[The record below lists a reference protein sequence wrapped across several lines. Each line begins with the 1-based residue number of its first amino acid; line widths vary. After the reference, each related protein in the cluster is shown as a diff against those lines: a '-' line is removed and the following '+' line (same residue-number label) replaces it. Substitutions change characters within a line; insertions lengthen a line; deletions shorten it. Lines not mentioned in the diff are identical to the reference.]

1 MNATVVI
8 ARRELAEKR
17 FVLLAAMAFAALAF
31 VVPLVPGVHAGQ
43 KREAIVVVSTIL
55 AVGFTLGLSTILGA
69 TIIGRDLSEGRLSF
83 YFTRPV
89 PATAI
94 WFGKLIAAL
103 ILITICFG
111 VVVAPAAL
119 LGLRTFPG
127 WTGDPYLFPAVVLI
141 VSAVLFLLAH
151 AIGTFVRSRTTWIA
165 ADFVCAAIIGGAT
178 YGLSRTLLDGF
189 AVELTKRLLELLSAF
204 AIVAMVTAGAWQLA
218 RGRTDRRRSHLQLS
232 LSLWLLLAIAVAMAG
247 TFVWWVVSVRPGD
260 VIADEGVQ
268 QSGGPWAF
276 LDGRAKNRGD
286 YHVAFLYDVDDGRY
300 LRLPANQP
308 WYSMTLFSRDGRI
321 VTWFGPTTDGS
332 REVYVAHLD
341 SQRLEPLATGIT
353 SFPHAV
359 ALSTD
364 GSRIALID
372 QGGILTIY
380 DLPSRRSLGSARAPA
395 GPAWAMSLAFVTAD
409 TLRIYVR
416 DPPNSRFSIFEYSI
430 ATKTLRE
437 TGQFA
442 TARYAMLRFTGDQAR
457 ALIRSQRGDLL
468 ELRDARS
475 GALLTTLAPD
485 AGARFGNAM
494 FLRDGRIVASELR
507 PNTALLRLFAS
518 DGTALRDIGLRDLT
532 AAYVLAITPDDR
544 AIVTAHSPRPG
555 TGGAAVVD
563 LNRGAILRLEPGL
576 QPLSYGS
583 VRSGAVLCMT
593 TSHEFVAWDLTSGA
607 KRPISR

>member
-1 MNATVVI
+1 
-8 ARRELAEKR
+8 
-17 FVLLAAMAFAALAF
+17 
-31 VVPLVPGVHAGQ
+31 
-43 KREAIVVVSTIL
+43 
-55 AVGFTLGLSTILGA
+55 
-69 TIIGRDLSEGRLSF
+69 
-83 YFTRPV
+83 
-89 PATAI
+89 
-94 WFGKLIAAL
+94 
-103 ILITICFG
+103 
-111 VVVAPAAL
+111 
-119 LGLRTFPG
+119 
-127 WTGDPYLFPAVVLI
+127 
-141 VSAVLFLLAH
+141 
-151 AIGTFVRSRTTWIA
+151 
-165 ADFVCAAIIGGAT
+165 
-178 YGLSRTLLDGF
+178 
-189 AVELTKRLLELLSAF
+189 
-204 AIVAMVTAGAWQLA
+204 
-218 RGRTDRRRSHLQLS
+218 
-232 LSLWLLLAIAVAMAG
+232 
-247 TFVWWVVSVRPGD
+247 
-260 VIADEGVQ
+260 
-268 QSGGPWAF
+268 
-276 LDGRAKNRGD
+276 
-286 YHVAFLYDVDDGRY
+286 
-300 LRLPANQP
+300 
-308 WYSMTLFSRDGRI
+308 MTLFSRDGRI

-341 SQRLEPLATGIT
+341 SQRLEPIATGIT

-457 ALIRSQRGDLL
+457 ALIRSQRGDSL

-475 GALLTTLAPD
+475 GAILTTLAPH
-485 AGARFGNAM
+485 AGARLGNAM
-494 FLRDGRIVASELR
+494 FLRDGRIVASELGS
-507 PNTALLRLFAS
+507 NAAMLRLFAS

-532 AAYVLAITPDDR
+532 AAYVRAITPDDR
-544 AIVTAHSPRPG
+544 VIVTAHRSQQG
-555 TGGAAVVD
+555 WSAVVVD

-593 TSHEFVAWDLTSGA
+593 TSKELVAWDLTSGA